1 MQLKGCSKGVWSVFY
16 TVVLLLR
23 PKQPISAVIPRIILV
38 SVLLSASCCNT
49 VRIRDLLETLKS
61 QILIWLTTGFSNKKL
76 QIETDFSS
84 SFFFSTKAL
93 DSRIWSFEDICL
105 LEKKKAAA
113 AASLLVLEHFFM
125 QRLLRTKTIFQNAN
139 FAGNNKMAPREKVL
153 TGKVL
158 KGISPDRKK
167 FLLKNILY
175 TKS

>member
-1 MQLKGCSKGVWSVFY
+1 M
-16 TVVLLLR
+16 
-23 PKQPISAVIPRIILV
+23 QPISAVIPRIILV

-49 VRIRDLLETLKS
+49 VRIPDLLETLKS
-61 QILIWLTTGFSNKKL
+61 QILICLTTGFSNKKL

-113 AASLLVLEHFFM
+113 ASLLVLEHFFM

-153 TGKVL
+153 TGKVQ
-158 KGISPDRKK
+158 KGISPDRKNS
-167 FLLKNILY
+167 LLKNIHEVLIEKDA
-175 TKS
+175 TEQCAKISFG